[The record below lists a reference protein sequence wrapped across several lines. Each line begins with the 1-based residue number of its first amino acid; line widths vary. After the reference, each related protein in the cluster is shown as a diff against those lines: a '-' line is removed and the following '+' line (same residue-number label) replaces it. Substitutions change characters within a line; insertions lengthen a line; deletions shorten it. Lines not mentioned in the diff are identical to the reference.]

1 MSTAKTKRTVEDIVT
16 QNIID
21 ALEAGT
27 VPWDKPWRVMPG
39 FGAPGNVISKK
50 PYRGI
55 NILLTG
61 LQPLI
66 EPWWIT
72 KRQARAAELRI
83 KAEEFRKSTPII
95 LWKPTERRCA
105 QDEAGAA
112 WSPELNAWVKRRI
125 MVRFYDVWNVEQL
138 EQYEGDGSLG
148 GLIPPP
154 PPEPFV
160 EDLERTALEVFDD
173 YLHREG
179 IAFGLGAQGASYMPR
194 TDAIALPNMASFK
207 TVQGYIHTALHEG
220 VHSTGHEKRL
230 NRPSVMAPEFG
241 TEPYA
246 AEELVAEVGAAML
259 CAHLGIDPDIQRTS
273 SYIDNWLGALNNDRK
288 LIITAAQA
296 AQKAA
301 DLIMFEPDDEEVTS

>member
-1 MSTAKTKRTVEDIVT
+1 MSTKTKRTVEDIVT

-21 ALEAGT
+21 ALEAGV

-55 NILLTG
+55 NVLLTG
-61 LQPLI
+61 LQPFI

-83 KAEEFRKSTPII
+83 KEDEFRKSTPII

-105 QDEAGAA
+105 QDEAGAV
-112 WSPELNAWVKRRI
+112 WSGELNAWVKRSITR
-125 MVRFYDVWNVEQL
+125 RFYDVWNVEQL
-138 EQYEGDGSLG
+138 EEYEGDGSLR

-154 PPEPFV
+154 PAEPFV

-179 IAFGLGAQGASYMPR
+179 IAFATGSAGASYMPR
-194 TDAIALPNMASFK
+194 TDAIALPHMAVFK
-207 TVQGYIHTALHEG
+207 HVQAYIHTALHEG

-246 AEELVAEVGAAML
+246 AEELVAEVGSAML
-259 CAHLGIDPDIQRTS
+259 CAHLGIDPDIERTA